1 MKADVRGAGIDVER
15 FALRRVVEAL
25 RKSGR
30 LARNKD
36 GLYPFKGG

>member
-1 MKADVRGAGIDVER
+1 MKTDAREAGIDLER
-15 FALRRVVEAL
+15 FSLRRFVDAL

-36 GLYPFKGG
+36 GLYPFKSG

>member
-1 MKADVRGAGIDVER
+1 VKASVRETGIELD
-15 FALRRVVEAL
+15 AL

-36 GLYPFKGG
+36 GLYAFKGG

>member
-1 MKADVRGAGIDVER
+1 MMADARGAGIDVER
-15 FALRRVVEAL
+15 FGLRRIVEAL